1 MDCCSF
7 CPCCPEE
14 EEPKDKHSSVKYQ
27 KASEM
32 NIDVV
37 LPQYEKVPLDKVF
50 EYKQPRVPMPVH
62 PQISGYSAITEQPSP
77 SVTVTAPSP
86 SGQAKIIG
94 SDKDGKHLDS
104 KPLLH
109 FSLYYDIQRRTLT
122 VHLMEGT
129 NLPAKDRR
137 GTSDPF
143 VILFLLPNK
152 EEIFESKVHKRTL
165 DPIFNEVF
173 EFSGLL
179 PNEIRRQT
187 LVLRVL
193 DKDLAS
199 SEDMGTVVLQLEE
212 ADLYGVRVS
221 APLAEVPTGL
231 MQNDSQGDVL
241 ISLMYNPSSNIISGV
256 LLKATNL
263 QRMDISGSSDP
274 YVKIYLLHKGT
285 RQAKWKSTI
294 KKKTLVPIYNEQFQ
308 FDVTDMNIS
317 FILLEVSVMD
327 YDRLGRND
335 LMGFFTLG
343 EGANHPSGRQHWQEM
358 VSHPRNPISRWHA
371 LGAKNTNSLRRGSS
385 GITGS
390 KSSGS
395 LSSS

>member
-7 CPCCPEE
+7 CPCCPQEE
-14 EEPKDKHSSVKYQ
+14 ESKDKHSSVKYQ

-94 SDKDGKHLDS
+94 GDKEAKPLDT

-221 APLAEVPTGL
+221 APLAELPTGL
-231 MQNDSQGDVL
+231 MQVREREREYMYMNEKKLLVWLVVVL
-241 ISLMYNPSSNIISGV
+241 MSPNN
-256 LLKATNL
+256 T
-263 QRMDISGSSDP
+263 
-274 YVKIYLLHKGT
+274 LLH
-285 RQAKWKSTI
+285 
-294 KKKTLVPIYNEQFQ
+294 
-308 FDVTDMNIS
+308 
-317 FILLEVSVMD
+317 
-327 YDRLGRND
+327 
-335 LMGFFTLG
+335 
-343 EGANHPSGRQHWQEM
+343 
-358 VSHPRNPISRWHA
+358 
-371 LGAKNTNSLRRGSS
+371 
-385 GITGS
+385 
-390 KSSGS
+390 S
-395 LSSS
+395 LSLVKHS

>member
-7 CPCCPEE
+7 CPCCPSEE
-14 EEPKDKHSSVKYQ
+14 TEKDKYPSVKYE
-27 KASEM
+27 KASEV

-37 LPQYEKVPLDKVF
+37 LPQFEKVPLDKVF
-50 EYKQPRVPMPVH
+50 EYKQPRVPMPIH
-62 PQISGYSAITEQPSP
+62 PQISGYSAITEQPAP
-77 SVTVTAPSP
+77 SVTITSPSP
-86 SGQAKIIG
+86 SGQALPLG
-94 SDKDGKHLDS
+94 SEKSS

-165 DPIFNEVF
+165 NPIFNEVF
-173 EFSGLL
+173 EFVGLL

-221 APLAEVPTGL
+221 LPLTE
-231 MQNDSQGDVL
+231 
-241 ISLMYNPSSNIISGV
+241 
-256 LLKATNL
+256 
-263 QRMDISGSSDP
+263 
-274 YVKIYLLHKGT
+274 
-285 RQAKWKSTI
+285 
-294 KKKTLVPIYNEQFQ
+294 E
-308 FDVTDMNIS
+308 
-317 FILLEVSVMD
+317 
-327 YDRLGRND
+327 
-335 LMGFFTLG
+335 
-343 EGANHPSGRQHWQEM
+343 PSGLIQVR
-358 VSHPRNPISRWHA
+358 
-371 LGAKNTNSLRRGSS
+371 GRRH
-385 GITGS
+385 
-390 KSSGS
+390 
-395 LSSS
+395 